1 MIDPSRYTTFIMYGH
16 KKSTR
21 LLTKSSAKLVHFFQM
36 GNTFRSLCCILLLF
50 AVFCAIL
57 RAPPPLSVSR
67 DVILGLLRSFPRHSM
82 QLSFLRIAPIANR
95 SSLPPAFT
103 FFSSISP
110 ASHAACFIVHFALM
124 IKRALLRPF
133 CRIVSGRPI

>member
-1 MIDPSRYTTFIMYGH
+1 MCIVLGKGCQPVSRQPRHSIFLLALTSSNPLSLTIHPLVPAFPIRLLWNPCCCITIPNLLRLIGFLIAPSRYTTFIMYGH

-57 RAPPPLSVSR
+57 RDPH
-67 DVILGLLRSFPRHSM
+67 LRSFPEI
-82 QLSFLRIAPIANR
+82 L
-95 SSLPPAFT
+95 
-103 FFSSISP
+103 
-110 ASHAACFIVHFALM
+110 V
-124 IKRALLRPF
+124 
-133 CRIVSGRPI
+133 